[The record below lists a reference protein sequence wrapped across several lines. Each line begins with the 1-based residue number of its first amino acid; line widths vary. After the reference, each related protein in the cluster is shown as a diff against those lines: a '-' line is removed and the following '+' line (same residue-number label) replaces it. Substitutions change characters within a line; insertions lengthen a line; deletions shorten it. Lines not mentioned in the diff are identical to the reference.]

1 MQGALSFEHS
11 PPLWLPFSFF
21 LAAPCWLLLFAAE
34 ASQIGAELVSA
45 SPLALALTHTLAL
58 GVLGNVMLGA
68 LFQVLSVLSGIG
80 PRHPGRWLHGIFWPF
95 QLGSALLVAAF
106 LNGLSPLLL
115 SLGASI
121 LLLTLLSFSLLF
133 SLAACKTPA
142 RDPSTRGIRLA
153 LLGLAITVLLGAT
166 LSGILSRGWA
176 LDFSHWLPLHI
187 LWASNGWLLM
197 LLMSVALTVVP
208 MFQITAPYPRLLR
221 SLLPAALFFALLAG
235 LTPLVALADLIFLL
249 VTFKLEWQSRR
260 RHDLSRRFWL
270 IAMGMGLITLLLWA
284 TSTSQWPQWLMPEQ
298 RTLLIGWLWL
308 AGLGIGSLCA
318 MLYKIVPFLVW
329 LHLKTGKPARGALP
343 PMQAF
348 MPAQAQW
355 HSLLAYCFWLV
366 SGSFCAWLPA
376 YGRWPLCIS
385 SALLASLLLLHI
397 GQALLRGHRLQQNG

>member
-34 ASQIGAELVSA
+34 ASQIGAGLASA
-45 SPLALALTHTLAL
+45 SPLTLALTHTLAL

-106 LNGLSPLLL
+106 LDGLSPLLL
-115 SLGASI
+115 SLGACV
-121 LLLTLLSFSLLF
+121 LALTLVSFSLLF

-153 LLGLAITVLLGAT
+153 LLGLAITALLGAT

-176 LDFSHWLPLHI
+176 LDFSFWLPLHI

-208 MFQITAPYPRLLR
+208 MFQITAPYPRRLR
-221 SLLPAALFFALLAG
+221 SLLPAALFGALLSG
-235 LTPLVALADLIFLL
+235 LTPLVALLDMIFLL

-270 IAMGMGLITLLLWA
+270 ISMGAGLVAIALWG
-284 TSTSQWPQWLMPEQ
+284 TSASQWPQSLVPEQ

-308 AGLGIGSLCA
+308 AGVGIGSLCA

-329 LHLKTGKPARGALP
+329 LHLKAGKPARGALP

-348 MPAQAQW
+348 MPARAQL
-355 HSLLAYCFWLV
+355 HSLLAYCVWLF
-366 SGSFCAWLPA
+366 SGCVCALLPE
-376 YGRWPLCIS
+376 YGRWPLGLS
-385 SALLASLLLLHI
+385 SLLLGSLILLHM
-397 GQALLRGHRLQQNG
+397 GQALGRGNRWGKGD